1 MKNWC
6 IINIDEKIIKK
17 ERDKAKLLKKTAWW
31 KNKIKDG
38 ICYYCRSKFL
48 AKELTMDHI
57 VPIARGG
64 KSVKNNLVP
73 SCLKCN
79 QNKKLAIPVENILD
93 KIEIADK
100 E

>member
-6 IINIDEKIIKK
+6 IIDVDEKKIKK
-17 ERDKAKLLKKTAWW
+17 EREKAKLLKKTSWW

-38 ICYYCRSKFL
+38 VCYYCKNKFNS
-48 AKELTMDHI
+48 KELTMDHI

-64 KSVKNNLVP
+64 RSVKNNIVP

-93 KIEIADK
+93 GIDNND
-100 E
+100 